1 MRYSKHF
8 NTTQTPQD
16 QAIPGSNQVK
26 NSAGGFSFEVD
37 IWTKLDRFLI
47 LGTEGGSYYAS
58 EKKLT
63 ESSANSVLEAIKV
76 DGVRVVNRV
85 VEISDSG
92 RAPKND
98 PAIFVLAM
106 ASKMGDDATRKA
118 ARDAIPK
125 VCRIGTH
132 IFTYAEN
139 IEALGG
145 GWGRG
150 TRNAVAKWYNDM
162 PAEKL
167 GYQAVKYQ
175 QRNGWSHRDLLRLSH
190 PQAKD
195 ELHNELYKWIVK
207 GGEEVSPSL
216 PMINAFERAKKA
228 TDAKEIVGLIKEY
241 RLPREAIPT
250 QFLNDAKVWDALLE
264 DMGLTALIRNL
275 ATMTRVDL
283 LKPLSKATSEVV
295 KRLGDGEA
303 LQKAR
308 VHPIQVLAALMTY
321 KAGHGMRGKH
331 TWNPVSTIVD
341 ALDAAF
347 YDSFK
352 NITPTG
358 RRIMLALDVSGSMT
372 GGEVAGVPGLTP
384 RIASAAMAMV
394 IARTEKNHMFVGFSS
409 GRKGEW
415 LHGAGKSQHYGYNA
429 GISEI
434 DISPRMRMDSVIKEI
449 EKIPMGGTDCALPM
463 LYAKEKK
470 LDVDSFIVLTDSE
483 TWAGSVHPSQALKQ
497 YRKARE
503 VQAKSIV
510 VGMVANDFSIADPN
524 DGGMMDVVGFD
535 TAAPQLIADFIK

>member
-1 MRYSKHF
+1 MKYTKHI
-8 NTTQTPQD
+8 NTTQTPQS
-16 QAIPGSNQVK
+16 QPILGSNQVQ

-37 IWTKLDRFLI
+37 VWTKLDRFLI

-58 EKKLT
+58 ERKLT
-63 ESSANSVLEAIKV
+63 QDSAQSVIEAIKK

-98 PAIFVLAM
+98 PAVFVLAM
-106 ASKMGDDATRKA
+106 AAKLGDDATRKA
-118 ARDAIPK
+118 AREALPK

-132 IFTYAEN
+132 LFQFAEN
-139 IEALGG
+139 IEAFG

-150 TRNAVAKWYNDM
+150 TRNAVAKWYNDK
-162 PAEKL
+162 PADKL
-167 GYQAVKYQ
+167 SYQAVKYQ
-175 QRNGWSHRDLLRLSH
+175 QRNGWSHRDLLRLAH
-190 PQAKD
+190 PQAQD

-207 GGEEVSPSL
+207 GGDEVSAGL
-216 PMINAFERAKKA
+216 PMVNAFERAKRS
-228 TDAKEIVGLIKEY
+228 TETKEIIGLVREY
-241 RLPREAIPT
+241 KLPREAIPT
-250 QFLNDAKVWDALLE
+250 QFLTDPAVWEALLE
-264 DMGLTALIRNL
+264 DMPYTALIRNL
-275 ATMTRVDL
+275 ATMTRIDL

-295 KRLGDGEA
+295 KRLSDGAA

-331 TWNPVSTIVD
+331 TWKPISTIID

-352 NITPTG
+352 NVTPTG
-358 RRIMLALDVSGSMT
+358 KRIMLALDVSGSMS
-372 GGEVAGVPGLTP
+372 GGEVAGVPGLSP

-394 IARTEKNHMFVGFSS
+394 IARTEKDHMFVGFSS
-409 GRKGEW
+409 GHRGEW
-415 LHGAGKSQHYGYNA
+415 LYGAGNSQHYGYRA
-429 GISEI
+429 AISEI

-497 YRKARE
+497 YRKARG
-503 VQAKSIV
+503 VQSTSVV
-510 VGMVANDFSIADPN
+510 VGMVANDFTIADPN
-524 DGGMMDVVGFD
+524 DGGMLDVVGFD
-535 TAAPQLIADFIK
+535 TAAPQLIADFIR